1 MTQPL
6 KPRLSREDSRARTRA
21 LLLGSART
29 VFSKHGYVGASI
41 DEIAESAGFSKGAF
55 YSNFST
61 KEEIFLELLAVHMRD
76 EAQML
81 GEFLSRANNAQGVPE
96 LLKEI
101 GDLYR
106 LFETDVDWGLL
117 VLEFNLQAGRDAK
130 FFETFSKRFVDHRA
144 KMADLVEGLFK
155 LAGAKMPCSS
165 LDLAIVLIA
174 VSYGIPVQRLA
185 FPASIP
191 RGALGNTIEMLLASL
206 LKAGM
211 EPEKRPKSPAKK
223 VAAPLKKTKA
233 TRAKPT

>member
-1 MTQPL
+1 MTQPPKL
-6 KPRLSREDSRARTRA
+6 RLSREDSRARTRA
-21 LLLGSART
+21 LLLRSART
-29 VFSKHGYVGASI
+29 VFSKRGYVGASI

-61 KEEIFLELLAVHMRD
+61 KEELFLELLAAHMHD
-76 EAQML
+76 EAQVL
-81 GEFLSRANNAQGVPE
+81 GEFIGRAQNATEVPE

-117 VLEFNLQAGRDAK
+117 VLEFNLHAGRDAK

-144 KMADLVEGLFK
+144 KMAGLVEGLFK

-165 LDLAIVLIA
+165 LDLAITLIA
-174 VSYGIPVQRLA
+174 ISYGIPVQRLA

-191 RGALGNTIEMLLASL
+191 RGALGNTIVMILGSL

-211 EPEKRPKSPAKK
+211 ESEERPKAPAKGG
-223 VAAPLKKTKA
+223 AAPLKKAKV
-233 TRAKPT
+233 TRAKSS